1 MPHKT
6 SSSRQY
12 LTQSYQSTMQPL
24 YSNEQKLHKSHV
36 TEFTPDQ
43 NYGSYYTRFPPPEF
57 DAKHL
62 YLIQKEGYKFPGKLI
77 DTTHDTSYEPYRR
90 SRIEAL
96 QPDGVFERL
105 GICERT
111 GKPGRK
117 PQAESLDRRTN
128 GNVLSRKYRSHDYYS
143 DSEAQINGDYFDHL
157 LKSESRDWIY
167 ERGDELE
174 AFGPERVKVHRKER
188 DETDDLAGI
197 RELSR
202 SLSRRRKAARLQMEK
217 WRHQR
222 EQINLERRIEEQQK
236 QLYFLQQKLQLEL
249 QQQQQIQAFSR
260 PFLQHNLSYPSCF
273 DQSRE
278 EHEPR
283 YSQSKYISFYP
294 PIQQR
299 HVDHVDQQVMD
310 REDSLMER
318 FEYKKRMKLKS
329 EQTADVT
336 SKEAQFR
343 AMPHRRRYS
352 SDSEILQTGNGKV
365 SRILTSSP
373 STKLFTSTGLLV
385 NGGKSNSLPA
395 DIENGGSASNGD
407 DPTQLKHWLRKLDRL
422 SYDLRDFNHHNNR
435 NKNGSMKGW

>member
-1 MPHKT
+1 MPHKV

-12 LTQSYQSTMQPL
+12 FTQSHQSTTQPK
-24 YSNEQKLHKSHV
+24 EQQIHKPHV
-36 TEFTPDQ
+36 TEFTPEPK
-43 NYGSYYTRFPPPEF
+43 YGSYYIRFPPPEL
-57 DAKHL
+57 DANHL
-62 YLIQKEGYKFPGKLI
+62 YFIQKDGYKFPGKLI
-77 DTTHDTSYEPYRR
+77 DTTQDPSHEPYRR

-105 GICERT
+105 GICKRT
-111 GKPGRK
+111 GKLGRK

-128 GNVLSRKYRSHDYYS
+128 GTVLSRKYRSHDYYS
-143 DSEAQINGDYFDHL
+143 DSEAQINGEYFDCL

-167 ERGDELE
+167 EKEDELE
-174 AFGPERVKVHRKER
+174 AFGQEQMHRKER
-188 DETDDLAGI
+188 DENDDLAGI

-217 WRHQR
+217 WKHQR

-236 QLYFLQQKLQLEL
+236 QLYLLQQKLQLEL
-249 QQQQQIQAFSR
+249 QQQQIQAFSR
-260 PFLQHNLSYPSCF
+260 PLLQHNLSYPSCF
-273 DQSRE
+273 DQCRE
-278 EHEPR
+278 EYEPR

-294 PIQQR
+294 PLHQR
-299 HVDHVDQQVMD
+299 HVEQQLMD
-310 REDSLMER
+310 REDFLMER

-329 EQTADVT
+329 DQSMGVA

-373 STKLFTSTGLLV
+373 STKLFTGTGLLM
-385 NGGKSNSLPA
+385 NGGKCNSLPA

-435 NKNGSMKGW
+435 NKNGNMKGW